1 MSLQFE
7 WDPDKAASNLAKHGV
22 SFDEAATVFADPT
35 AAIFADPVHSTHE
48 VRELLVGYSERNRLL
63 IISFTDR
70 PPNVRVISAR
80 QANARERK
88 RHEEHS

>member
-22 SFDEAATVFADPT
+22 SFDEAATV
-35 AAIFADPVHSTHE
+35 FADPVHSTHE